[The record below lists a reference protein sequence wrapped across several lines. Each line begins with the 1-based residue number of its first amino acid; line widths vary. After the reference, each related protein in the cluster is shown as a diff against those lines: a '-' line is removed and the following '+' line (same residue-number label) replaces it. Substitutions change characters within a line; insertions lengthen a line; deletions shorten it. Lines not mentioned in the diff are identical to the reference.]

1 VRESW
6 DDLIIETVSR
16 LLVPF
21 VQTYALYVLA
31 HGHSS
36 PGGGFQ
42 GGCAFA
48 ASLILLA
55 LVWSPKGLKKRMPE
69 KALLS
74 SSALGVGLFYAGLGA
89 LCMAFGGSF
98 LDYAAL
104 DPLLPKGKV
113 MARYYGMALVETGVQ
128 FTVMSVMALIFL
140 RLLEGEGGCSS
151 SS

>member
-1 VRESW
+1 MREKW

-21 VQTYALYVLA
+21 VQLYALYVLA

-48 ASLILLA
+48 ASLLLLA
-55 LVWSPKGLKKRMPE
+55 LVWSSEGLKGKMPE
-69 KALLS
+69 RFLLG
-74 SSALGVGLFYAGLGA
+74 SSALGVGFFYAGLGA
-89 LCMAFGGSF
+89 LCMAFGGNF

-104 DPLLPKGKV
+104 DPMLPKGKV

-140 RLLEGEGGCSS
+140 RLLEGENGCSKS
-151 SS
+151 S